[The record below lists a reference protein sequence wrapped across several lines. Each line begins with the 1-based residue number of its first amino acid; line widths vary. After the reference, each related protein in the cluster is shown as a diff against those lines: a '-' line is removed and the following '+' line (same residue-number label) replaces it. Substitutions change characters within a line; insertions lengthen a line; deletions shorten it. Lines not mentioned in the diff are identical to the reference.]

1 MADAMDSKS
10 IVRKGVRV
18 RIPLPARFMGKRP
31 SGRKL
36 GDAPILFR
44 PMRIHKSLNELGD
57 RLTRARDELRI
68 VDEQLVY
75 QNDVVDEAETRML
88 VSETPVADRAFR
100 AARDDQKKLEAQR
113 QRALKEIEDLRRE
126 QDRLLD
132 RMLGAES

>member
-1 MADAMDSKS
+1 
-10 IVRKGVRV
+10 
-18 RIPLPARFMGKRP
+18 
-31 SGRKL
+31 
-36 GDAPILFR
+36 
-44 PMRIHKSLNELGD
+44 MRIQKSLNELGD

-100 AARDDQKKLEAQR
+100 AARDDKKKLEAQR
-113 QRALKEIEDLRRE
+113 ERALREIDDLRRE

>member
-1 MADAMDSKS
+1 MDSKS
-10 IVRKGVRV
+10 IVRKDVRV
-18 RIPLPARFMGKRP
+18 RIPLPARFLSKRSAGGKF
-31 SGRKL
+31 GH
-36 GDAPILFR
+36 APILFR
-44 PMRIHKSLNELGD
+44 PMRIQKSLHELGD

-100 AARDDQKKLEAQR
+100 TARDDKKKLEAQR
-113 QRALKEIEDLRRE
+113 ERALREIDDLRRE

>member
-1 MADAMDSKS
+1 MDSKS
-10 IVRKGVRV
+10 IVRKDVRV
-18 RIPLPARFMGKRP
+18 RIPLPAQLLCARAEGVP
-31 SGRKL
+31 L
-36 GDAPILFR
+36 EAAPILFR
-44 PMRIHKSLNELGD
+44 PMRIQKSLHELGD
-57 RLTRARDELRI
+57 RLSRARDELRI

-88 VSETPVADRAFR
+88 VSETPVADRAYR

-113 QRALKEIEDLRRE
+113 DRALKEIEDLRRE

>member
-1 MADAMDSKS
+1 M
-10 IVRKGVRV
+10 
-18 RIPLPARFMGKRP
+18 
-31 SGRKL
+31 KL
-36 GDAPILFR
+36 GGAPILFR
-44 PMRIHKSLNELGD
+44 PMRIHKSLHELGD

-75 QNDVVDEAETRML
+75 QNDVVAEAETRML

-113 QRALKEIEDLRRE
+113 DRALKEIEDLRRE

>member
-1 MADAMDSKS
+1 MDSKS
-10 IVRKGVRV
+10 IVRKDVRV
-18 RIPLPARFMGKRP
+18 RIPLPAQLPCVRAEGVP
-31 SGRKL
+31 L
-36 GDAPILFR
+36 EAAPILFR
-44 PMRIHKSLNELGD
+44 PMRIQKSLHELGD
-57 RLTRARDELRI
+57 RLSRARDELRI

-88 VSETPVADRAFR
+88 VSETPVADRAYR

-113 QRALKEIEDLRRE
+113 DRALKEIEDLRRE